1 MSPSDSRNT
10 QFPELG
16 PGPLVAPESLAQHL
30 DDPNVLIVDCRA
42 DIRDAAKGRID
53 YEAAHIRNAVFADLD
68 TDLSDLTQK
77 GALGRHP
84 LPTDAALSAAF
95 SRWNL
100 TPDKHVVAYD
110 DANGALA
117 AARLW
122 WLLRLAGHEH
132 ASVLDGG
139 FAMWRAAGLPL
150 ESGPEKPR
158 DAHIEARLDRHEV
171 VWTDEL
177 ERRRHDGSILLIDAR
192 TAPRYRGETEPI
204 DTKAGHIPG
213 ALNRPFSDNLD
224 ASGRFKSAAQ
234 LRGEFYALIGAFQP
248 WQVAHMCG
256 SGVTACH
263 NLLAMEAAGMQGSRV
278 FAPSWSG
285 WISNPSHDVA
295 TSDR

>member
-1 MSPSDSRNT
+1 MPPAPDSKYLL
-10 QFPELG
+10 FPNPG
-16 PGPLVAPESLAQHL
+16 AGPLVAPESLAPHV
-30 DDPNVLIVDCRA
+30 DDPNILIVDCRA
-42 DIRDAAKGRID
+42 DIRDPTKGRTD
-53 YEAAHIRNAVFADLD
+53 YEASHIKNAVFADLD
-68 TDLSDLTQK
+68 VDLSDLTQK

-110 DANGALA
+110 DEKGALA

-122 WLLRLAGHEH
+122 WLLRLAGHKH
-132 ASVLDGG
+132 AYVLDGG
-139 FAMWRAAGLPL
+139 LAAWRAANLPL
-150 ESGPEKPR
+150 ESGKEKTR
-158 DAHIEARLDRHEV
+158 DAHIEAKLDRREV
-171 VWTDEL
+171 IFTDEL
-177 ERRRHDGSILLIDAR
+177 ERRRHEGTILLVDAR
-192 TAPRYRGETEPI
+192 AAPRYRGEVEPI
-204 DTKAGHIPG
+204 DKKAGHVPG

-224 ASGRFKSAAQ
+224 ASGRFKSAEH

-248 WQVAHMCG
+248 WQVVHMCG

-285 WISNPSHDVA
+285 WIGDPSPVLGG
-295 TSDR
+295 

>member
-1 MSPSDSRNT
+1 MTPPDSKNP
-10 QFPELG
+10 QFPNPG
-16 PGPLVAPESLAQHL
+16 SGPLVAPEQLAQHL
-30 DDPNVLIVDCRA
+30 DNPNILVVDCRA

-53 YEAAHIRNAVFADLD
+53 YEASHIRNAVFADLD
-68 TDLSDLTQK
+68 VDLSDLTQK

-84 LPTDAALSAAF
+84 LPTDAAISAAF

-100 TPDKHVVAYD
+100 TPDTHVVAYD

-122 WLLRLAGHEH
+122 WLLRLADHRR
-132 ASVLDGG
+132 AYVLDDG
-139 FAMWRAAGLPL
+139 FAAWRAAGLPL
-150 ESGPEKPR
+150 ESGKEKTR
-158 DAHIEARLDRHEV
+158 DAHIEAKLDRREV
-171 VWTDEL
+171 VFADEL
-177 ERRRHDGSILLIDAR
+177 ERRRHEGTILLVDAR
-192 TAPRYRGETEPI
+192 AAPRYRGEVEPI
-204 DTKAGHIPG
+204 DKKAGHVPG

-224 ASGRFKSAAQ
+224 ASGRFKSAEH

-248 WQVAHMCG
+248 WQVVHMCG

-285 WISNPSHDVA
+285 WISDPSHSVA
-295 TSDR
+295 KT

>member
-1 MSPSDSRNT
+1 MNHV
-10 QFPELG
+10 
-16 PGPLVAPESLAQHL
+16 LVTPESLAPRIGESNRL
-30 DDPNVLIVDCRA
+30 VVDCRA
-42 DIRDAAKGRID
+42 DIRDADKGRAD
-53 YEAAHIRNAVFADLD
+53 YEAGHIPGAVYADLD
-68 TDLSDLTQK
+68 RDLSDLSQT

-100 TPDKHVVAYD
+100 TPETHVVAYD

-122 WLLRLAGHEH
+122 WLLRLTGHKH

-139 FAMWRAAGLPL
+139 LAAWRAAGLPL
-150 ESGPEKPR
+150 EQGAEPTR
-158 DAHIEARLDRHEV
+158 DAHIDVALDRGEV
-171 VWTDEL
+171 VFTEEL
-177 ERRRHDGSILLIDAR
+177 ERKHHDGTIVLVDAR
-192 TAPRYRGETEPI
+192 AAPRYRGEVEPL
-204 DTKAGHIPG
+204 DKKAGHIPG

-224 ASGRFKSAAQ
+224 PSGRFKSPEH

-248 WQVAHMCG
+248 WQVVHMCG

-263 NLLAMEAAGMQGSRV
+263 NLLAMEAAGMMGSRV

-285 WISNPSHDVA
+285 WIVMNHNQGSSNS
-295 TSDR
+295 

>member
-1 MSPSDSRNT
+1 MSAPDSQNP
-10 QFPELG
+10 QFPNAG
-16 PGPLVAPESLAQHL
+16 SGPLVAPESLAQHL

-42 DIRDAAKGRID
+42 DIRDATKGRID
-53 YEAAHIRNAVFADLD
+53 YEAAHLKNAVFADLD
-68 TDLSDLTQK
+68 VDLSDLSQK

-100 TPDKHVVAYD
+100 TPDTHVVAYD

-122 WLLRLAGHEH
+122 WLLRLADHKH
-132 ASVLDGG
+132 AYVMDGG
-139 FAMWRAAGLPL
+139 FAAWRAANLPL
-150 ESGPEKPR
+150 ESGKEKTR
-158 DAHIEARLDRHEV
+158 DAHIEAKLDRREV

-177 ERRRHDGSILLIDAR
+177 ERRRHDGSIVLVDAR
-192 TAPRYRGETEPI
+192 AAPRYRGEVEPI
-204 DTKAGHIPG
+204 DKVAGHVPG

-224 ASGRFKSAAQ
+224 ASGRFKSAAH

-248 WQVAHMCG
+248 WQVVHMCG

-285 WISNPSHDVA
+285 WIE
-295 TSDR
+295 TL

>member
-1 MSPSDSRNT
+1 MSLTDSKNP
-10 QFPELG
+10 QFPEPG
-16 PGPLVAPESLAQHL
+16 SGPLVSPESLAHHL
-30 DDPNVLIVDCRA
+30 DDADVLVVDCRA
-42 DIRDAAKGRID
+42 DIADPAKGRRD
-53 YEAAHIRNAVFADLD
+53 YEAAHVRNAVFADLD
-68 TDLSDLTQK
+68 VDLSDLSQK

-100 TPDKHVVAYD
+100 TPDTHVVACD

-122 WLLRLAGHEH
+122 WLLRLAGHKH
-132 ASVLDGG
+132 AYVLDGG
-139 FAMWRAAGLPL
+139 LASWRAAGLPL
-150 ESGPEKPR
+150 ESGKEKVR
-158 DAHIEARLDRHEV
+158 DAHIEAKLDRREV

-177 ERRRHDGSILLIDAR
+177 ERRRHDGTILLVDAR
-192 TAPRYRGETEPI
+192 AAPRYRGEAEPI
-204 DTKAGHIPG
+204 DPKAGHVPG

-224 ASGRFKSAAQ
+224 ASGRFKSAAH

-248 WQVAHMCG
+248 WQVVHMCG

-285 WISNPSHDVA
+285 WISDPSHPTA
-295 TSDR
+295 AG

>member
-1 MSPSDSRNT
+1 MSSPESKNP
-10 QFPELG
+10 QFPESG
-16 PGPLVAPESLAQHL
+16 CGPLVAPEALAKFL

-42 DIRDAAKGRID
+42 DIRDAAKGRKD
-53 YEAAHIRNAVFADLD
+53 YEASHIKNAVFADLD
-68 TDLSDLTQK
+68 VDLSDLSQK

-84 LPTDAALSAAF
+84 LPTDAALSVAF

-110 DANGALA
+110 DEKGALA

-122 WLLRLAGHEH
+122 WLLRLADHKH
-132 ASVLDGG
+132 AYVLDGG
-139 FAMWRAAGLPL
+139 LSAWRAAGLPL
-150 ESGPEKPR
+150 ESGKERTR
-158 DAHIEARLDRHEV
+158 DAHIEAKLDRREV
-171 VWTDEL
+171 VWRDEL
-177 ERRRHDGSILLIDAR
+177 ERRRNDGSIVLVDAR
-192 TAPRYRGETEPI
+192 AAPRYRGEVEPI
-204 DTKAGHIPG
+204 DKVAGHVPG

-224 ASGRFKSAAQ
+224 ASGRFKSAAH

-248 WQVAHMCG
+248 WQVVHMCG

-285 WISNPSHDVA
+285 WIDDPGHSIA
-295 TSDR
+295 RA